1 MQRKAEQK
9 RDMERRRGVRL
20 EEEKRIAQQHRAAEQ
35 QRSLDAKHA
44 AQRLVAEQRN
54 LEIVKRNEQQQ
65 AEAAAAQHS
74 RDELVSSCVADCS
87 RYANELGKR
96 ITVRAVTDWGNP
108 PTERSRCW
116 PTDIPYDQ
124 YCRQC

>member
-1 MQRKAEQK
+1 VQRKAEQK

-35 QRSLDAKHA
+35 QRSLDVKNA

-54 LEIVKRNEQQQ
+54 LEIVKRNEQQH

-74 RDELVSSCVADCS
+74 RDELVSK
-87 RYANELGKR
+87 L
-96 ITVRAVTDWGNP
+96 
-108 PTERSRCW
+108 RC
-116 PTDIPYDQ
+116 Q
-124 YCRQC
+124 LLSLC